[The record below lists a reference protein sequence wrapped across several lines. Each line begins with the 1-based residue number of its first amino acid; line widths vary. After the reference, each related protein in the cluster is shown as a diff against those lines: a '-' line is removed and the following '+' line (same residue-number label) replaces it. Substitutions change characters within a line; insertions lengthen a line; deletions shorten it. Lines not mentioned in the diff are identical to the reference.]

1 MNALRE
7 ARLRRDLNSV
17 AGQVQSLLERM
28 GEEGSERFETLRD
41 RVSTAASSLAAG
53 ARDKFSSM
61 DVRDSARQAARYAD
75 TYVRD
80 NPWRAIGVGAVAG
93 LLIGYLVSRR

>member
-7 ARLRRDLNSV
+7 ARMRRELNSV

-28 GEEGSERFETLRD
+28 GEEGSERLESLRD
-41 RVSTAASSLAAG
+41 RVGGAASSLAAS
-53 ARDKFSSM
+53 AREKWDGM
-61 DVRDSARQAARYAD
+61 DVRGSARQAAQYTDA
-75 TYVRD
+75 YVHE
-80 NPWRAIGVGAVAG
+80 NPWRAIGVGALAG